1 MTGLG
6 ANGAEAATAARQ
18 SRAGRGRVPPR
29 KFPDASAD
37 ARRCSTCLQMARQV
51 CLCPAGA

>member
-6 ANGAEAATAARQ
+6 ANGAEAATAARP
-18 SRAGRGRVPPR
+18 SAPVAVAFPTNS
-29 KFPDASAD
+29 PDASAD